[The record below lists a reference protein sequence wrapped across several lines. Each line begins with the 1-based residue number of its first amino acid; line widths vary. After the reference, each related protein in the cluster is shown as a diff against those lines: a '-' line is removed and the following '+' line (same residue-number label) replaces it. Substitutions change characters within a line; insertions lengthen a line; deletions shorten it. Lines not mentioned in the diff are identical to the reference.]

1 MGRGVLGRRSE
12 SNREPLWLSGVNEGS
27 FFSSRIVI
35 GELAV
40 TGVAT
45 SGGESLV
52 GGACELGG

>member
-12 SNREPLWLSGVNEGS
+12 SSREPLQLSGVSEGS
-27 FFSSRIVI
+27 FFSSRVVME
-35 GELAV
+35 ELAV
-40 TGVAT
+40 TGVCT

>member
-1 MGRGVLGRRSE
+1 MGGGVLVRRSE
-12 SNREPLWLSGVNEGS
+12 FSRKPLWLSGVSEGL
-27 FFSSRIVI
+27 FFSSRVVI